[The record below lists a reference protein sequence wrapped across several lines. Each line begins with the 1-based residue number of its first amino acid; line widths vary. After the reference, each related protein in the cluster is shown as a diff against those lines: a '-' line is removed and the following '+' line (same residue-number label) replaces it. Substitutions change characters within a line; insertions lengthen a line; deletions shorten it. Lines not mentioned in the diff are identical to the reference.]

1 MQNQNPEI
9 TIPVPIYVKVSK
21 KNTFSINLNEYRN
34 AHFHVLNKAKIVFS
48 EMIAPVLATIPP
60 MVSTKLHFKLFF
72 GSNRDVDT
80 SNVCSIVEKFFCD
93 AIVNHGILEDDNR
106 RFLTGSTTEFGGVD
120 TKNPRVEVTFFDYIL
135 KPKEQ
140 KPMRLI
146 LSQHEIATVLIN
158 HFLPLLSGGEEK
170 RAEYTLSFDAD
181 GKPVGVLDILH
192 PATAPETPVEAPVEA
207 SAAPKAATPSPKASK
222 GRGAASAASA
232 KAVQAVTL
240 VATPEGVG
248 AIPQVLEEAKQKV
261 QEVTGVDEA
270 SFGEQDRGDIFDLT
284 PRTTAI
290 EIENDAQDA
299 DEAASHED
307 QVADAGTKEET
318 TEVEAEVEETPEAAP
333 VASKPALTLFPKGDT
348 PKPVE
353 SPAASPVDRRGLF
366 AAQKGQKPSEKPAPK
381 AGANPVGTLF
391 SNLAKPKHVP
401 AD

>member
-48 EMIAPVLATIPP
+48 QMIAPVLATIPP

-93 AIVNHGILEDDNR
+93 AIVDHGILEDDNR
-106 RFLTGSTTEFGGVD
+106 RFLIGSTSDFGGVD

-146 LSQHEIATVLIN
+146 LSQHEIAAVLIN

-170 RAEYTLSFDAD
+170 RGEFSLASDAD

-192 PATAPETPVEAPVEA
+192 PASAPETPVETPVATKAPTP
-207 SAAPKAATPSPKASK
+207 APKATKPRAAAPAASPKA
-222 GRGAASAASA
+222 
-232 KAVQAVTL
+232 VTPVTL
-240 VATPEGVG
+240 VATAEGV
-248 AIPQVLEEAKQKV
+248 AAVPVEAPSHPDEEGQ
-261 QEVTGVDEA
+261 D
-270 SFGEQDRGDIFDLT
+270 DRGDIFDLT

-299 DEAASHED
+299 AADAAEAASHED
-307 QVADAGTKEET
+307 QAADAGTKEET
-318 TEVEAEVEETPEAAP
+318 DEVEEAP
-333 VASKPALTLFPKGDT
+333 PVKPALTLFPKGDT
-348 PKPVE
+348 PATVDTPTNA
-353 SPAASPVDRRGLF
+353 PAVDRRNLF
-366 AAQKGQKPSEKPAPK
+366 ASQLNKKPSQKEEPAK
-381 AGANPVGTLF
+381 KDGPVGTLF
-391 SNLAKPKHVP
+391 AGLGKPKHVP
-401 AD
+401 PTSGA

>member
-1 MQNQNPEI
+1 VQNQNPEI

-48 EMIAPVLATIPP
+48 QMIAPVLATIPP

-93 AIVNHGILEDDNR
+93 AIVDHGILEDDNR
-106 RFLTGSTTEFGGVD
+106 RFLIGSTSEFGGVD

-146 LSQHEIATVLIN
+146 LSQHEIAAVLIN

-170 RAEYTLSFDAD
+170 RGEFTLASDAD

-192 PATAPETPVEAPVEA
+192 PASAPETPVETPVATKAPTP
-207 SAAPKAATPSPKASK
+207 APKATKPRAAAPAASPKT
-222 GRGAASAASA
+222 
-232 KAVQAVTL
+232 VTPVTL
-240 VATPEGVG
+240 VATAEGV
-248 AIPQVLEEAKQKV
+248 AAVPVEAPSQPDEEGQ
-261 QEVTGVDEA
+261 D
-270 SFGEQDRGDIFDLT
+270 DRGDIFDLT

-299 DEAASHED
+299 AADAAEAASHED
-307 QVADAGTKEET
+307 QAADAGTKEET
-318 TEVEAEVEETPEAAP
+318 DEVEEAP
-333 VASKPALTLFPKGDT
+333 PVKPALTLFPKGDT

-353 SPAASPVDRRGLF
+353 SPAAAPVDRRGLF
-366 AAQKGQKPSEKPAPK
+366 AAQNGPKPSEKPAPK
-381 AGANPVGTLF
+381 AGTNPVGTLF
-391 SNLAKPKHVP
+391 SGLAKPKHQP
-401 AD
+401 TN